1 MKVIYVA
8 GALSGK
14 NDDEVWNNIVLARSH
29 ALELWKKGWAVICP
43 HLNSLYMG
51 HGTEDKD
58 CFDLFLTGDCEII
71 KRCDAIY
78 MLPNWKNSRGA
89 KLEWETALNCNLE
102 IIYGDK

>member
-14 NDDEVWNNIVLARSH
+14 NDNEVWNNIVLARSH
-29 ALELWKKGWAVICP
+29 ALELWKQGWAVICP

-58 CFDLFLTGDCEII
+58 CFDLFLAGDCEII
-71 KRCDAIY
+71 TRCDAIY

-89 KLEWETALNCNLE
+89 RLEFETAIAYNLE
-102 IIYGDK
+102 IIYGEE